1 MRDGEKAQLHNPVV
15 ETKETKP
22 PPRYNEGTLIEAM
35 QNAWRFVD
43 DEVLRDRL
51 KEAKGIG
58 TPATRAE
65 IIGGLKRQD
74 FLVAQG
80 KNIVPTETGLKLFG
94 VLKEAD
100 PALVDPGVT
109 AQLECLLDDVVVG
122 KQEMVGAIDA
132 VCDVALRIIGKLKDG
147 SPPDWR
153 RCAAPV
159 SAARVAI
166 VHQRPP

>member
-1 MRDGEKAQLHNPVV
+1 
-15 ETKETKP
+15 
-22 PPRYNEGTLIEAM
+22 M
-35 QNAWRFVD
+35 QNAWRFVE

-80 KNIVPTETGLKLFG
+80 KNIVPTDIGLKLFG

-100 PALVDPGVT
+100 PALGRSGRD
-109 AQLECLLDDVVVG
+109 
-122 KQEMVGAIDA
+122 GAARMPSRRCRCRQAGDGGRNRCRVRRRA
-132 VCDVALRIIGKLKDG
+132 AHYRKLKDG
-147 SPPDWR
+147 SPTGG
-153 RCAAPV
+153 APLLARI
-159 SAARVAI
+159 SAARPTI